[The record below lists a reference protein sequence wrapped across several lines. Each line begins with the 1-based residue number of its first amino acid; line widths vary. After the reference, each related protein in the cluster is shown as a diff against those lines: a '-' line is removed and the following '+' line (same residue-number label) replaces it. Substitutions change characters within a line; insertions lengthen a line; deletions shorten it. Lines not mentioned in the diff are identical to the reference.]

1 MNAIEQRRELEH
13 RQCQEQQL
21 QLEKTPER
29 QRTRS
34 LGNREYGD

>member
-13 RQCQEQQL
+13 RQRQEQQL
-21 QLEKTPER
+21 QHEKTQEL

>member
-1 MNAIEQRRELEH
+1 MNAIEQRRELEY
-13 RQCQEQQL
+13 RQRQEL
-21 QLEKTPER
+21 QHEKTPER